1 MTKPPKLQPG
11 QRLST
16 AQRDDIGADLLQRY
30 KTGSSIRQICGQTGY
45 SIGRVRRLL
54 VEAGVQFRSR
64 GGGNRTARQTSGRS
78 SGSKR

>member
-16 AQRDDIGADLLQRY
+16 PQRDDIGADLLQRY
-30 KTGSSIRQICGQTGY
+30 EAGSSIRQICEQTGY

-54 VEAGVQFRSR
+54 VESGVEFRSR
-64 GGGNRTARQTSGRS
+64 GGGNRAARQTPGRS
-78 SGSKR
+78 SGPKR

>member
-30 KTGSSIRQICGQTGY
+30 KAGSSIRQICGQTGY

-54 VEAGVQFRSR
+54 VEAGVEFRGR
-64 GGGNRTARQTSGRS
+64 GGGNRASRQTSGRS
-78 SGSKR
+78 SGSRR